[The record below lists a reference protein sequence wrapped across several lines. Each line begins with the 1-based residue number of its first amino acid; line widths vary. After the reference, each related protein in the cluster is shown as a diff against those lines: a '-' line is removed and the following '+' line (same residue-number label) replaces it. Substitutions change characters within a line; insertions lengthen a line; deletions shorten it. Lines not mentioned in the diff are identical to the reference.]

1 MPAIMNRAVPSA
13 LTRNRHLM
21 ALVLGLFLG
30 QVVTLMAQREGA
42 TMAGFGVSTLFI
54 AAASASFVL
63 FVLGHGHARQPV
75 PRAVLSRQAHGLAAT
90 IGIGLLLSLGL
101 VA

>member
-1 MPAIMNRAVPSA
+1 MNRAVPSA

-30 QVVTLMAQREGA
+30 QVVTLMAQREDA
-42 TMAGFGVSTLFI
+42 SWAGFGISTVFI

-63 FVLGHGHARQPV
+63 FVLGRAQTREPL
-75 PRAVLSRQAHGLAAT
+75 PRPVLSRQAHGLAAV
-90 IGIGLLLSLGL
+90 IGIGLLLSLGF